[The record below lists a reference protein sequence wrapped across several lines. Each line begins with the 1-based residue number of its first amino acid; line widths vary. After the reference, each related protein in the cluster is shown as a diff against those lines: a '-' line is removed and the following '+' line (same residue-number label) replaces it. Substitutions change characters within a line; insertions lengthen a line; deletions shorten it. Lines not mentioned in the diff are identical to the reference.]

1 MRSKEGHWEVAQ
13 SSRLGKQLVVA
24 DSVGHV
30 AASCWSASQP
40 GFVEL

>member
-13 SSRLGKQLVVA
+13 SSRLGKQPVVA

-30 AASCWSASQP
+30 AVSHWSGSRP